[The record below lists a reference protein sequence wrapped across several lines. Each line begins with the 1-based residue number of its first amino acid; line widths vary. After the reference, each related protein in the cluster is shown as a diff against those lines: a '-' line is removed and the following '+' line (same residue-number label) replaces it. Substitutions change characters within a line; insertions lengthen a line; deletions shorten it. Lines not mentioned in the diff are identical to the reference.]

1 MELTLQ
7 EMFEEDEADAIDWQG
22 QIVRSVIRFPVE
34 DNSRI
39 RLRRLGSSR
48 DRAQALKLSV
58 NSGQLVVVDN
68 GFADQSLSIWSH
80 TAPEEVELR
89 VDGRRATRLDVWNA
103 WSLDGVDN
111 SWLGNA
117 GIIIQDHAGGHTL
130 QCSDGVGDPD
140 FADLAIWIGLQ

>member
-34 DNSRI
+34 DDTRI

-48 DRAQALKLSV
+48 DRAQALKLSI
-58 NSGQLVVVDN
+58 NSGNLVVPES
-68 GFADQSLSIWSH
+68 GFSHQSLSIWSH
-80 TAPEEVELR
+80 TAPDEVELR
-89 VDGRRATRLDVWNA
+89 IEGRRATQLDVWNA

-117 GIIIQDHAGGHTL
+117 GIVIHDHAGGHTL
-130 QCSDGVGDPD
+130 QCSDGVGEPD
-140 FADLAIWIGLQ
+140 FADLVIWIGLK